1 MTGSLCSPAQ
11 LFGYVALVL
20 GVAAFL
26 QKCDTRLKVLIAAES
41 IAYVIHF
48 ILLGNYPASGS
59 ALSSCLRMLV
69 SLKSRSGWW
78 IGVFIAVNV
87 AIGALFAQGA
97 AGWLPIAAS
106 CLATVAVFRMRGV
119 VMRISLLI
127 CTLLWLA
134 NNILSGSVGGTVL
147 EAIIAG
153 VNLAT
158 IVRLLAEVRQT
169 RREKAAA
176 AVPQPVSV

>member
-1 MTGSLCSPAQ
+1 
-11 LFGYVALVL
+11 
-20 GVAAFL
+20 
-26 QKCDTRLKVLIAAES
+26 
-41 IAYVIHF
+41 
-48 ILLGNYPASGS
+48 
-59 ALSSCLRMLV
+59 MLV

-78 IGVFIAVNV
+78 IGVFIVINV
-87 AIGALFAQGA
+87 AIGALFAKGA
-97 AGWLPIAAS
+97 AGWLPVAAS

-119 VMRISLLI
+119 VMRFSLLI